1 MFTAKKTNPEA
12 NNGSPRT
19 AIAQAG
25 QELSMNMAT
34 IQRLNSAVR
43 PKNPS
48 PAATAVRSANRKAL
62 RTRAPVPAPKF

>member
-62 RTRAPVPAPKF
+62 RTRAPFPAPKL